1 MSGVT
6 AGTHQECSCL
16 KKWQWSRGRAST
28 TCSGWLR
35 APCRSVVCTPRS
47 WDLWC
52 SPGSTNRR
60 LGKKGG
66 TEMEGERKGSG
77 RDRQKGKVRK
87 WELSKQSE
95 RSDWQGFSPMRCLHT
110 GVQHSAAQKQTS
122 GKKKEIQVC
131 ETAKS
136 LIRNQE
142 LQEEDF
148 SEKAHDVNEA
158 WCRRGYK
165 KSTCCRWIVMILI
178 NVK

>member
-122 GKKKEIQVC
+122 GKKKGNSSVWDC
-131 ETAKS
+131 KKF
-136 LIRNQE
+136 NQKPGTPRGGLFWE
-142 LQEEDF
+142 STWCKRGLMQERLQEI
-148 SEKAHDVNEA
+148 H
-158 WCRRGYK
+158 
-165 KSTCCRWIVMILI
+165 LL
-178 NVK
+178 